1 MSSTNHTTNYN
12 LPQFIGTDKPT
23 WLGDVNQ
30 AMSAIDTQMKNN
42 ADGITSAGGQISEL
56 STTVGGLTTS
66 VENLGTRVGAVET
79 QANNTDGAL
88 NTLSTTVT
96 SIVNSLNLGTATN
109 ASVSTVISNLT
120 SSIAGSGTL
129 YLSESS
135 NSTCFKFYGTVTL
148 SRTATSTASF
158 NMTAVQGL
166 TGYYGIPTGLYISTP
181 PTTAYRI
188 VPTGY
193 GFYKDNSGTN
203 PVIRNCFGN
212 AIAVGTDGQIYIST
226 STTQSFSLEGEKEMR
241 IYFPPCL
248 FFNSDFGDVNE

>member
-42 ADGITSAGGQISEL
+42 ADGVTTVGGQVTEL
-56 STTVGGLTTS
+56 GTTVGGLSTT
-66 VENLGTRVGAVET
+66 VTDLGTRVGAVET

-88 NTLSTTVT
+88 NTLSSTVS
-96 SIVNSLNLGTATN
+96 SIVNSLNLGTATS
-109 ASVSTVISNLT
+109 ASVSSVISAVT
-120 SSIAGSGTL
+120 SVVSGSGTL

-135 NSTCFKFYGTVTL
+135 NSTCFKFYGTATIT
-148 SRTATSTASF
+148 RTASSTGSF

-166 TGYYGIPTGLYISTP
+166 SGYYGIPTGLYISTP

-193 GFYKDNSGTN
+193 AFYKDTGGTN

-226 STTQSFSLEGEKEMR
+226 STTQSFSLEGEKELR
-241 IYFPPCL
+241 VYFPPCL